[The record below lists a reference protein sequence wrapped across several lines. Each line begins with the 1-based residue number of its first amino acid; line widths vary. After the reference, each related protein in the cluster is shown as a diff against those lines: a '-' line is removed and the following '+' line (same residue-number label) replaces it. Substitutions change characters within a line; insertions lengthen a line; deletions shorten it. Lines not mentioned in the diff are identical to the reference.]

1 MCKPV
6 GREVRKSYSPGQI
19 ISKSAAFYE
28 LGHSIVIKAMNYR
41 DLRELREFIQLPKS
55 FFQTLNR
62 VDARNGQKMA
72 RPLPRDQIFKAET
85 SQPSRL
91 VL

>member
-1 MCKPV
+1 LCKLV

-19 ISKSAAFYE
+19 ISKSATFNQI
-28 LGHSIVIKAMNYR
+28 GHSIVIKSMNYR

-55 FFQTLNR
+55 FFQTLHR
-62 VDARNGQKMA
+62 LDARNGQKMA
-72 RPLPRDQIFKAET
+72 RRLARDQIFKAET